1 LKSATLFSRKRWAAC
16 KKTVM
21 RTSRFIILIV
31 LIISSCRDFS
41 YIDLKKFY
49 SDYRFDFIKSDLT
62 RIGYNSRFGFFRTD
76 KNGFFYSVI
85 FRDTNEIIING
96 LSKLR
101 KDYNITNDSII
112 KNENVRFKLING
124 NWISLNDS
132 TFLLKHFNF
141 DILDYFRGLELL
153 RIKWHISMIHIY
165 DSTIT
170 LRFYNNKE
178 ELIYKD
184 SGLKDLNTKKIEK
197 LDSLWT
203 LKKLKKSY
211 DN

>member
-1 LKSATLFSRKRWAAC
+1 
-16 KKTVM
+16 M
-21 RTSRFIILIV
+21 RTARFVILLI
-31 LIISSCRDFS
+31 LIISSCRDDS
-41 YIDLKKFY
+41 YLDLEKFY
-49 SDYRFDFIKSDLT
+49 KDYRFNFLKSDLT
-62 RIGYNSRFGFFRTD
+62 RIRYNSRLGFFRTD
-76 KNGFFYSVI
+76 KNGFFLYHVI
-85 FRDTNEIIING
+85 FRDTSEIIING

-101 KDYNITNDSII
+101 KDYNITNDSSIKNQII
-112 KNENVRFKLING
+112 KFKLING
-124 NWISLNDS
+124 KWISINDS
-132 TFLLKHFNF
+132 NILLKHINY

-153 RIKWHISMIHIY
+153 RIKWHISMIHLY

-184 SGLKDLNTKKIEK
+184 SGTNDINTKKTEK

-203 LKKLKKSY
+203 FKKLKISY